1 MAKEI
6 EKINNVLGQL
16 QKQIRFLLKRSGNL
30 KRKSNESKVSSMVK
44 VKEIVNRF
52 YRFAPRFIAE
62 PNDPVGL
69 QLGDMEH
76 EVKR

>member
-1 MAKEI
+1 
-6 EKINNVLGQL
+6 
-16 QKQIRFLLKRSGNL
+16 
-30 KRKSNESKVSSMVK
+30 MVK

-76 EVKR
+76 EVKKMMLTLDVRPDVVKEAIEMTSTSFLHTIRQCLCPFIKST

>member
-1 MAKEI
+1 
-6 EKINNVLGQL
+6 
-16 QKQIRFLLKRSGNL
+16 
-30 KRKSNESKVSSMVK
+30 MVK

-76 EVKR
+76 DADA